1 MTKDGKLS
9 ARERDTLLRAR
20 RILDAWIERQE
31 AAGKTSDNSFPVHD
45 AYEAIYFLDEFA
57 YQTRVSDMNDF
68 YEDFHRRQYE
78 RYMRREARKQWEA
91 DRPKRVI
98 ENIITALGYI
108 ALGIFF
114 YLYLFVGA
122 LWASM

>member
-1 MTKDGKLS
+1 
-9 ARERDTLLRAR
+9 
-20 RILDAWIERQE
+20 
-31 AAGKTSDNSFPVHD
+31 
-45 AYEAIYFLDEFA
+45 
-57 YQTRVSDMNDF
+57 MNDF
-68 YEDFHRRQYE
+68 YEDVHRRQYE

-98 ENIITALGYI
+98 ENIKAVLGYI
-108 ALGIFF
+108 AFGILF

>member
-1 MTKDGKLS
+1 MTKGGKLS

-57 YQTRVSDMNDF
+57 YQTRG
-68 YEDFHRRQYE
+68 E
-78 RYMRREARKQWEA
+78 
-91 DRPKRVI
+91 
-98 ENIITALGYI
+98 
-108 ALGIFF
+108 
-114 YLYLFVGA
+114 
-122 LWASM
+122 